1 MGLGIADLS
10 LVNIR
15 MTTDSKTNFVTAAI
29 SSEAVLHRGASRF
42 GFLKY
47 WPIWGMVAIA
57 LAGGMGFGSYRL
69 LLHQPAKPNCAQ
81 VFWPFA
87 SGSLRIYCAQET
99 ASKQTLEDL
108 FAAIALVDALDPN
121 HPLRPA
127 INPLIEQWS
136 TQALDL
142 AEKAFHAGKL
152 NRAIDFAK
160 RIPAQTTAYELV
172 KERVEAWQQ
181 IWAEGEDIYNRAEA
195 ALNNEEW
202 RKAYGIMIKLVQVD
216 NRYWSGTQYDSLTQ
230 KIIVAQ
236 KDERKLVKAKRLMRR
251 GGLDNLSESLGL
263 VQELIADSV
272 YHRSARKTQNTIARK
287 LMTMAEYSLERR
299 NYHATLDALQLIPQD
314 TPVWSQAQDFMKLAQ
329 ASASAWNGTVVNL
342 EEAINQASKLDIN
355 SPLYGK
361 AQTLIAH
368 WQREIT
374 NIQLLQT
381 AQVQAQTGDIND
393 LATAVSQAQQ
403 ISSESDRW
411 QEAQQDIDQWQY
423 QIQLREDQPILD
435 RADQLALQGGP
446 TALQLAIQ
454 EAQKIQ
460 PGRALYDEAQL
471 RISDWQYQLQPP
483 DSTPL
488 DEPLRTVSINGPE
501 QLLKRAETIA
511 SQGTPKALAE
521 AIAQANQVSSD
532 SPAQFQARASIDSW
546 SEQLL
551 DMARGQALA
560 DRAAAIAIAQK
571 IPSSSRVYDS
581 AQLQIQA
588 WQQQE

>member
-1 MGLGIADLS
+1 
-10 LVNIR
+10 
-15 MTTDSKTNFVTAAI
+15 MTTNSKTNLASSSI
-29 SSEAVLHRGASRF
+29 SSEAAIVRGKHRL

-47 WPIWGMVAIA
+47 WPIWGLVAIA
-57 LAGGMGFGSYRL
+57 LSGGVGFGSYRL

-87 SGSLRIYCAQET
+87 SGSLRIYCAQEK
-99 ASKQTLEDL
+99 AAQQNLEDL
-108 FAAIALVDALDPN
+108 FAAIALVDSLDAN

-152 NRAIDFAK
+152 DRAIEFAK
-160 RIPAQTTAYELV
+160 RIPAETTAYKVV
-172 KERVEAWQQ
+172 KERVEEWQQ
-181 IWAEGEDIYNRAEA
+181 IWAEGEDIYNRADA

-202 RKAYGIMIKLVQVD
+202 RKAYGIMIKLVQID
-216 NRYWSGTQYDSLTQ
+216 NRYWSGTQYDSMSQ

-236 KDERKLVKAKRLMRR
+236 KDERQLVKAKRLMRQ

-263 VQELIADSV
+263 VQELMSDSV

-287 LMTMAEYSLERR
+287 LMTIAEYSLERR
-299 NYHATLDALQLIPQD
+299 NYHSSMDALQLIPQD
-314 TPVWSQAQDFMKLAQ
+314 TPVWSQAQDFMKIAQ
-329 ASASAWNGTVVNL
+329 ASASAWSGTIVNL
-342 EEAINQASKLDIN
+342 EEAITQASKLDIN

-361 AQTLIAH
+361 AQTLIGH

-381 AQVQAQTGDIND
+381 AQLQAQTGDVTD

-403 ISSESDRW
+403 ISSGSDRW
-411 QEAQQDIDQWQY
+411 QEAQKDIDQWQY
-423 QIQLREDQPILD
+423 QIQLREDQPVLD
-435 RADQLALQGGP
+435 RADQLALQGSP
-446 TALQLAIQ
+446 AALQSAIQ
-454 EAQKIQ
+454 EAQRIQ
-460 PGRALYDEAQL
+460 PGRPLYDEAQL
-471 RISDWQYQLQPP
+471 RISDWQYQLQPL

-488 DEPLRTVSINGPE
+488 NEPLQTVSENGPE
-501 QLLKRAETIA
+501 QLLQSAESIA
-511 SQGTPKALAE
+511 SKGTPKALAE
-521 AIAQANQVSSD
+521 AIVQVNQIAPD
-532 SPAQFQARASIDSW
+532 SPSRFQAKVSIDTW

-560 DRAAAIAIAQK
+560 DPAAAIAIAQK
-571 IPSSSRVYDS
+571 IPSGSRVYDS
-581 AQLQIQA
+581 AQLQIQT
-588 WQQQE
+588 WQEQQ

>member
-1 MGLGIADLS
+1 
-10 LVNIR
+10 
-15 MTTDSKTNFVTAAI
+15 MTTDSKTNLVTSSI
-29 SSEAVLHRGASRF
+29 SSEAVIYRGASQFR
-42 GFLKY
+42 FLKY
-47 WPIWGMVAIA
+47 WPIWGMVAIT
-57 LAGGMGFGSYRL
+57 LAGGVSFGSYRL

-87 SGSLRIYCAQET
+87 SGSLRIYCAQEK
-99 ASKQTLEDL
+99 ASQQTLEDL
-108 FAAIALVDALDPN
+108 FAAIALVDALDAN

-152 NRAIDFAK
+152 DRAIEYAK
-160 RIPAQTTAYELV
+160 RIPAQTTAYKVV
-172 KERVEAWQQ
+172 KERVEEWQQ

-202 RKAYGIMIKLVQVD
+202 RRAYGIMIKLVQVD
-216 NRYWSGTQYDSLTQ
+216 NRYWSGTQFDAMTE

-251 GGLDNLSESLGL
+251 GGLENLSESLGL

-287 LMTMAEYSLERR
+287 LMTIAEYALERR
-299 NYHATLDALQLIPQD
+299 NYHASMDALQLIPQD
-314 TPVWSQAQDFMKLAQ
+314 TPMWSQAQDFMKIAQ
-329 ASASAWNGTVVNL
+329 ASASAWNGTIVNL
-342 EEAINQASKLDIN
+342 EEAITQANKLDIN

-368 WQREIT
+368 WQQEIT
-374 NIQLLQT
+374 NIQLLQN
-381 AQVQAQTGDIND
+381 AQLQAQTGDIND
-393 LATAVSQAQQ
+393 LATAVTQAQQ
-403 ISSESDRW
+403 ISSGSDRW

-435 RADQLALQGGP
+435 RADQLALQGGS
-446 TALQLAIQ
+446 TALQSAIQ

-483 DSTPL
+483 ESESFDSTPL
-488 DEPLRTVSINGPE
+488 DQPLQTVPTLGSE
-501 QLLKRAETIA
+501 QLLQSAEAIA
-511 SQGTPKALAE
+511 SKGTPKALAA
-521 AIAQANQVSSD
+521 AIAQANQI
-532 SPAQFQARASIDSW
+532 SPESPSRFQAKLSIDNW

-560 DRAAAIAIAQK
+560 DPVAAIAIAQQ
-571 IPSSSRVYDS
+571 IPRGSRMYES
-581 AQLQIQA
+581 AQRQIQA

>member
-1 MGLGIADLS
+1 
-10 LVNIR
+10 
-15 MTTDSKTNFVTAAI
+15 MTTDSKANLIASSI
-29 SSEAVLHRGASRF
+29 SSEAVPHRGASRF
-42 GFLKY
+42 KFLKY

-57 LAGGMGFGSYRL
+57 LSGGVSFGSYRL

-87 SGSLRIYCAQET
+87 SGSLRVYCAQEK

-108 FAAIALVDALDPN
+108 FAAIALVDALDAN

-152 NRAIDFAK
+152 DRAIEYAQ
-160 RIPAQTTAYELV
+160 RIPAQTTAYKVV
-172 KERVEAWQQ
+172 KERVEEWQQ

-216 NRYWSGTQYDSLTQ
+216 NRYWSGTQFDSMTE

-251 GGLDNLSESLGL
+251 GGLENLSESLGL
-263 VQELIADSV
+263 VQELISDSV
-272 YHRSARKTQNTIARK
+272 YRRSARKTQNTIARK
-287 LMTMAEYSLERR
+287 LITIAEYSLERR
-299 NYHATLDALQLIPQD
+299 NYHASMDALQLIPQD
-314 TPVWSQAQDFMKLAQ
+314 TTVWTQAQDFMKIAQ
-329 ASASAWNGTVVNL
+329 ASASAWNGTIVNL

-368 WQREIT
+368 WQQEIT

-381 AQVQAQTGDIND
+381 AQMQAQTGDIGD
-393 LATAVSQAQQ
+393 LTSAVAQAQQ
-403 ISSESDRW
+403 ISSQSDRW
-411 QEAQQDIDQWQY
+411 QEAQQEIDQWQS
-423 QIQLREDQPILD
+423 QIQFREDQPILD

-446 TALQLAIQ
+446 TALQAAIA
-454 EAQKIQ
+454 EAQRIR
-460 PGRALYDEAQL
+460 PGRVLYDEAQL

-483 DSTPL
+483 ESTPL
-488 DEPLRTVSINGPE
+488 NKPLQTVPTTGPD
-501 QLLKRAETIA
+501 QLLKSAETIA
-511 SQGTPKALAE
+511 SQGTPKALAA
-521 AIAQANQVSSD
+521 AIEQANQIAPE
-532 SPAQFQARASIDSW
+532 SPAQFQAKVSIDSW

-560 DRAAAIAIAQK
+560 DRDAAIAIAQK
-571 IPSSSRVYDS
+571 IPSNSRVYES
-581 AQLQIQA
+581 AQLQIQT

>member
-1 MGLGIADLS
+1 
-10 LVNIR
+10 
-15 MTTDSKTNFVTAAI
+15 MTTDSKTNLIASSL
-29 SSEAVLHRGASRF
+29 SSEAVIHRRASRF
-42 GFLKY
+42 KFLKY
-47 WPIWGMVAIA
+47 WPIWGMVAVT
-57 LAGGMGFGSYRL
+57 LAGGVSFGSYRL

-87 SGSLRIYCAQET
+87 SGSLRVYCAQEK

-108 FAAIALVDALDPN
+108 FAAIALVDALDTN

-152 NRAIDFAK
+152 DRAIEYAQ
-160 RIPAQTTAYELV
+160 RIPAQTTAYKVV
-172 KERVEAWQQ
+172 KERVEEWQQ

-202 RKAYGIMIKLVQVD
+202 RKAYGIMIKLVQID
-216 NRYWSGTQYDSLTQ
+216 NRYWSGTQFDSMTE

-263 VQELIADSV
+263 VQELISDSV
-272 YHRSARKTQNTIARK
+272 YRRSARKTQNTIARK
-287 LMTMAEYSLERR
+287 LLTIAEYSLERR
-299 NYHATLDALQLIPQD
+299 NYHASMDALQLIPQD
-314 TPVWSQAQDFMKLAQ
+314 TPVWTQAQDFTKIAQ
-329 ASASAWNGTVVNL
+329 ASASAWNGTIVNL

-361 AQTLIAH
+361 AQTLISH
-368 WQREIT
+368 WQQEIT

-381 AQVQAQTGDIND
+381 AQMKAQTGDIGD
-393 LATAVSQAQQ
+393 LSSAVAQAQQ
-403 ISSESDRW
+403 ISSQSDRW
-411 QEAQQDIDQWQY
+411 QEAQQEIDQWQS
-423 QIQLREDQPILD
+423 QIQFREDQPILD
-435 RADQLALQGGP
+435 RADQLALQGNP
-446 TALQLAIQ
+446 AALQAAIQ
-454 EAQKIQ
+454 EAQRIQ

-483 DSTPL
+483 ESTPL
-488 DEPLRTVSINGPE
+488 DEPLQTVPANGPD
-501 QLLKRAETIA
+501 QLLKSAESIA
-511 SQGTPKALAE
+511 SKGTPKALAA
-521 AIAQANQVSSD
+521 AIEQANQISSE
-532 SPAQFQARASIDSW
+532 SPTQFQAKVSIDSW

-560 DRAAAIAIAQK
+560 DRDAAIAIAEK
-571 IPSSSRVYDS
+571 IPSNSRVYDS
-581 AQLQIQA
+581 AQLQIQT
-588 WQQQE
+588 WQQQEQ

>member
-1 MGLGIADLS
+1 
-10 LVNIR
+10 
-15 MTTDSKTNFVTAAI
+15 MTTDSKTNLIASSI
-29 SSEAVLHRGASRF
+29 SSEAVSHRGASKF
-42 GFLKY
+42 KFLKY

-57 LAGGMGFGSYRL
+57 LSGGVGFGSYRL

-87 SGSLRIYCAQET
+87 SGSLRVYCAQEK

-108 FAAIALVDALDPN
+108 FAAIALVDALDTN

-142 AEKAFHAGKL
+142 AENAFHAGKL
-152 NRAIDFAK
+152 DRAIEYAQ
-160 RIPAQTTAYELV
+160 RIPAQTTAYKVV
-172 KERVEAWQQ
+172 KERVEEWQQ

-195 ALNNEEW
+195 ALDNEEW
-202 RKAYGIMIKLVQVD
+202 RKAYGIMIKLVQID
-216 NRYWSGTQYDSLTQ
+216 NRYWSGTQFDSMTE

-263 VQELIADSV
+263 VQELISDSV
-272 YHRSARKTQNTIARK
+272 YRRSARKTQNTIARK
-287 LMTMAEYSLERR
+287 LITIAEYSLERR
-299 NYHATLDALQLIPQD
+299 NYHASMDALQLIPQD
-314 TPVWSQAQDFMKLAQ
+314 TPVWTQAQDFMKIAQ
-329 ASASAWNGTVVNL
+329 ASASAWNGTIVNL

-361 AQTLIAH
+361 AQTLISH
-368 WQREIT
+368 WQKEIT

-381 AQVQAQTGDIND
+381 AQMQAQTGDIGD
-393 LATAVSQAQQ
+393 LSSAVAQAQQ
-403 ISSESDRW
+403 ISSQSDRW
-411 QEAQQDIDQWQY
+411 QEAQQEIDQWQS
-423 QIQLREDQPILD
+423 QIQFREDQPILD

-446 TALQLAIQ
+446 TALQAAIQ
-454 EAQKIQ
+454 EAQRIR
-460 PGRALYDEAQL
+460 PGRTLYDEAQL

-483 DSTPL
+483 ESTPL
-488 DEPLRTVSINGPE
+488 NEPLQTVPANGPD
-501 QLLKRAETIA
+501 QLLKSAETIA
-511 SQGTPKALAE
+511 NKGTPKALAA
-521 AIAQANQVSSD
+521 AIEQANQID
-532 SPAQFQARASIDSW
+532 PESPSQFQAKVSIDNW

-560 DRAAAIAIAQK
+560 DRDAAIAIAQK
-571 IPSSSRVYDS
+571 IPSNSRVYDS
-581 AQLQIQA
+581 AQLQIQT

>member
-1 MGLGIADLS
+1 
-10 LVNIR
+10 
-15 MTTDSKTNFVTAAI
+15 MTTDSKANLIASSI
-29 SSEAVLHRGASRF
+29 SSEAVPHRGASRF
-42 GFLKY
+42 KFLKY

-57 LAGGMGFGSYRL
+57 LSGGVSFGSYRL

-87 SGSLRIYCAQET
+87 SGSLRVYCAQEK

-108 FAAIALVDALDPN
+108 FAAIALVDALDAN

-152 NRAIDFAK
+152 DRAIEYAQ
-160 RIPAQTTAYELV
+160 RIPAQTTAYKVV
-172 KERVEAWQQ
+172 KERVEEWQQ
-181 IWAEGEDIYNRAEA
+181 VWAEGEDIYKRAEA

-216 NRYWSGTQYDSLTQ
+216 NRYWSGTQFDSMTE

-251 GGLDNLSESLGL
+251 GGLENLSESLGL
-263 VQELIADSV
+263 VQELISDSV
-272 YHRSARKTQNTIARK
+272 YRRSARKTQNTIARK
-287 LMTMAEYSLERR
+287 LITIAEYSLERR
-299 NYHATLDALQLIPQD
+299 NYHASMDALQLIPQD
-314 TPVWSQAQDFMKLAQ
+314 TPVWTQAQDFMKIAQ
-329 ASASAWNGTVVNL
+329 ASASAWNGTIVNL

-361 AQTLIAH
+361 AQTLISH
-368 WQREIT
+368 WQQEIT

-381 AQVQAQTGDIND
+381 AQMQAQTGDIGD
-393 LATAVSQAQQ
+393 LTSAVAQAQQ
-403 ISSESDRW
+403 ISSQSDRW
-411 QEAQQDIDQWQY
+411 QEAQQEIDQWQS
-423 QIQLREDQPILD
+423 QIQFREDQPILD

-446 TALQLAIQ
+446 TDLQAAIA
-454 EAQKIQ
+454 EAQRIR

-483 DSTPL
+483 ESTPL
-488 DEPLRTVSINGPE
+488 DEPLQTVPTNGPD
-501 QLLKRAETIA
+501 QLLKSAETIA
-511 SQGTPKALAE
+511 SQGTPKALAA
-521 AIAQANQVSSD
+521 AIEQANQIAPE
-532 SPAQFQARASIDSW
+532 SPAQFQAKISIDNW

-560 DRAAAIAIAQK
+560 DRDAAIAIAQK
-571 IPSSSRVYDS
+571 IPSNSRVYDS
-581 AQLQIQA
+581 AQLQIQT

>member
-1 MGLGIADLS
+1 
-10 LVNIR
+10 
-15 MTTDSKTNFVTAAI
+15 MTTDAKTNLVNASI
-29 SSEAVLHRGASRF
+29 SSDAVRGRGINRF
-42 GFLKY
+42 RVLKY

-57 LAGGMGFGSYRL
+57 LASGVGYGSYRL

-87 SGSLRIYCAQET
+87 SGSLRIYCAQEK
-99 ASKQTLEDL
+99 ASQQTLEDL
-108 FAAIALVDALDPN
+108 FAAIALVDALDAN

-152 NRAIDFAK
+152 DRAIEFAQK
-160 RIPAQTTAYELV
+160 IPAQTTAYKLV
-172 KERVEAWQQ
+172 KNRVDEWRR

-202 RKAYGIMIKLVQVD
+202 RKAYNILIKLVQVE
-216 NRYWSGTQYDSLTQ
+216 NRYWSGTQYDAMTE

-236 KDERKLVKAKRLMRR
+236 KDERKLVKAKQLMRW
-251 GGLDNLSESLGL
+251 GGLDNLAESLGL

-272 YHRSARKTQNTIARK
+272 YHRSARKTQNTIASR
-287 LMTMAEYSLERR
+287 LMTIAESALERR
-299 NYHATLDALQLIPQD
+299 NYRTSMDALELIPQD
-314 TPVWSQAQDFMKLAQ
+314 TPLWSQAQDFMKIAQ
-329 ASASAWNGTVVNL
+329 ASASAWSGTVVNL
-342 EEAINQASKLDIN
+342 EDAINQASQLDVN

-381 AQVQAQTGDIND
+381 AQLQAQTGDIND

-403 ISSESDRW
+403 ISSGSDRW
-411 QEAQQDIDQWQY
+411 QEAQQEIDQWQY
-423 QIQLREDQPILD
+423 QIQLREDQPLLD
-435 RADQLALQGGP
+435 RADQLALQGSP
-446 TALQLAIQ
+446 AALESAIQ
-454 EAQKIQ
+454 EASKIK
-460 PGRALYDEAQL
+460 PGRALYEEAQL

-483 DSTPL
+483 STPL
-488 DEPLRTVSINGPE
+488 DQPLPTVPVNRGG
-501 QLLKRAETIA
+501 QLLQSAETIA
-511 SQGTPKALAE
+511 SKGTPKALIE
-521 AIAQANQVSSD
+521 AIAQANQI
-532 SPAQFQARASIDSW
+532 SPESPIRFQAKLSIDTW

-551 DMARGQALA
+551 NMARGQALA
-560 DRAAAIAIAQK
+560 DPAAAIAIAQN
-571 IPSSSRVYDS
+571 IPRNSRVYES
-581 AQLQIQA
+581 AQSQIQT
-588 WQQQE
+588 WQQQQ

>member
-1 MGLGIADLS
+1 
-10 LVNIR
+10 
-15 MTTDSKTNFVTAAI
+15 MTTDSKANLIASSL

-42 GFLKY
+42 KFLKY

-57 LAGGMGFGSYRL
+57 LSGGVGFGSYRL

-87 SGSLRIYCAQET
+87 SGSLRVYCAQEK

-108 FAAIALVDALDPN
+108 FAAIALVDALDAN

-127 INPLIEQWS
+127 INPLVEQWS

-152 NRAIDFAK
+152 DRAIEYAQ
-160 RIPAQTTAYELV
+160 RIPAQTTAYKVV
-172 KERVEAWQQ
+172 KERVEEWQQ
-181 IWAEGEDIYNRAEA
+181 VWAEGEDIYKRAEA

-216 NRYWSGTQYDSLTQ
+216 NRYWSGTQFDSMTE

-263 VQELIADSV
+263 VQELISDSV
-272 YHRSARKTQNTIARK
+272 YRRSARKTQNTIARK
-287 LMTMAEYSLERR
+287 LMTIAEYSLERR
-299 NYHATLDALQLIPQD
+299 NYHASMDALQLIPQD
-314 TPVWSQAQDFMKLAQ
+314 TTVWTQAQDFMKIAQ
-329 ASASAWNGTVVNL
+329 ASASAWNGTIVNL

-361 AQTLIAH
+361 AQTLIGH
-368 WQREIT
+368 WQQEIT

-381 AQVQAQTGDIND
+381 AQMQAQTGDIGD
-393 LATAVSQAQQ
+393 LNSAVAQAQQ
-403 ISSESDRW
+403 ISSQSDRW
-411 QEAQQDIDQWQY
+411 QEAQQEIDQWQS
-423 QIQLREDQPILD
+423 QIQFREDQPILD

-446 TALQLAIQ
+446 TALQAAIA
-454 EAQKIQ
+454 EAQRIR

-483 DSTPL
+483 ESTPL
-488 DEPLRTVSINGPE
+488 DEPLQTVPANGPD
-501 QLLKRAETIA
+501 QLLKSAETIA
-511 SQGTPKALAE
+511 SQGTPKALAA
-521 AIAQANQVSSD
+521 AIEQANQIAPE
-532 SPAQFQARASIDSW
+532 SPAQFQAKVSIDNW

-560 DRAAAIAIAQK
+560 DRDAAIAIAQK
-571 IPSSSRVYDS
+571 IPSNSRVYDS
-581 AQLQIQA
+581 AQLQIQT

>member
-1 MGLGIADLS
+1 
-10 LVNIR
+10 
-15 MTTDSKTNFVTAAI
+15 MTTDSKANLIASSI
-29 SSEAVLHRGASRF
+29 SSEAVPYRGASRF
-42 GFLKY
+42 KFLKY

-57 LAGGMGFGSYRL
+57 LSGGVSFGSYRL

-87 SGSLRIYCAQET
+87 SGSLRVYCAQEK

-108 FAAIALVDALDPN
+108 FAAIALVDALDAN

-152 NRAIDFAK
+152 DRAIEYAQ
-160 RIPAQTTAYELV
+160 RIPAQTTAYKVV
-172 KERVEAWQQ
+172 KERVEEWQQ
-181 IWAEGEDIYNRAEA
+181 VWAEGEDIYKRAEA

-216 NRYWSGTQYDSLTQ
+216 NRYWSGTQFDSMTE

-251 GGLDNLSESLGL
+251 GGLENLSESLGL
-263 VQELIADSV
+263 VQELISDSV
-272 YHRSARKTQNTIARK
+272 YRRSARKTQNTIARK
-287 LMTMAEYSLERR
+287 LITIAEYSLERR
-299 NYHATLDALQLIPQD
+299 NYHASMDALQLIPQD
-314 TPVWSQAQDFMKLAQ
+314 TPVWTQAQDFMKIAQ
-329 ASASAWNGTVVNL
+329 ASASAWNGTIVNL

-361 AQTLIAH
+361 AQTLISH
-368 WQREIT
+368 WQQEIT

-381 AQVQAQTGDIND
+381 AQMQAQTGDIGD
-393 LATAVSQAQQ
+393 LTSAVAQAQQ
-403 ISSESDRW
+403 ISSQSDRW
-411 QEAQQDIDQWQY
+411 QEAQQEIDQWQS
-423 QIQLREDQPILD
+423 QIQFREDQPILD

-446 TALQLAIQ
+446 TDLQAAIA
-454 EAQKIQ
+454 EAQRIR

-483 DSTPL
+483 ESTPL
-488 DEPLRTVSINGPE
+488 DEPLQTVPTNGPD
-501 QLLKRAETIA
+501 QLLKSAETIA
-511 SQGTPKALAE
+511 SQGTPKALAA
-521 AIAQANQVSSD
+521 AIEQANQIAPE
-532 SPAQFQARASIDSW
+532 SPAQFQAKISIDNW

-560 DRAAAIAIAQK
+560 DRDAAIAIAQK
-571 IPSSSRVYDS
+571 IPSNSRVYDS
-581 AQLQIQA
+581 AQLQIQT

>member
-1 MGLGIADLS
+1 
-10 LVNIR
+10 
-15 MTTDSKTNFVTAAI
+15 MTTDSKTNLVTSSI
-29 SSEAVLHRGASRF
+29 SSEAVIYRGANQFR
-42 GFLKY
+42 FLKY
-47 WPIWGMVAIA
+47 WPIWGMVAIT
-57 LAGGMGFGSYRL
+57 LAGGVSFGSYRL

-87 SGSLRIYCAQET
+87 SGSLRIYCAQEK
-99 ASKQTLEDL
+99 ASQQTLEDL
-108 FAAIALVDALDPN
+108 FAAIALVDALDAN

-152 NRAIDFAK
+152 DRAIEYAK
-160 RIPAQTTAYELV
+160 RIPAQTTAYKVV
-172 KERVEAWQQ
+172 KERVEEWQQ

-202 RKAYGIMIKLVQVD
+202 RRAYGIMIKLVQVD
-216 NRYWSGTQYDSLTQ
+216 NRYWSGTQFDAMTE

-251 GGLDNLSESLGL
+251 GGLENLSESLGL
-263 VQELIADSV
+263 VQELITDSV

-287 LMTMAEYSLERR
+287 LMTIAEYALERR
-299 NYHATLDALQLIPQD
+299 NYHASMDALQLIPQD
-314 TPVWSQAQDFMKLAQ
+314 TPMWSQAQDFMKIAQ
-329 ASASAWNGTVVNL
+329 ASASAWNGTIVNL
-342 EEAINQASKLDIN
+342 EEAITQANKLDIN

-368 WQREIT
+368 WQQEIT
-374 NIQLLQT
+374 NIQLLQN
-381 AQVQAQTGDIND
+381 AQLQAQTGDIND
-393 LATAVSQAQQ
+393 LATAVTQAQQ
-403 ISSESDRW
+403 ISSGSDRW

-423 QIQLREDQPILD
+423 QIQLREDQPVLD

-446 TALQLAIQ
+446 TALQSAIQ

-483 DSTPL
+483 ESESFDSTPL
-488 DEPLRTVSINGPE
+488 DQPLQTVPTLGSE
-501 QLLKRAETIA
+501 QLLQSAEAIA
-511 SQGTPKALAE
+511 SKGTPKALAA
-521 AIAQANQVSSD
+521 AIAQANQI
-532 SPAQFQARASIDSW
+532 SPESPSRFQAKLSIDNW

-560 DRAAAIAIAQK
+560 DPVAAIAIAQQ
-571 IPSSSRVYDS
+571 IPRGSRMYES
-581 AQLQIQA
+581 AQRQIQA

>member
-1 MGLGIADLS
+1 
-10 LVNIR
+10 
-15 MTTDSKTNFVTAAI
+15 MTTDSKANLIASSI

-42 GFLKY
+42 KFLKY

-57 LAGGMGFGSYRL
+57 LSGGVSFGSYRL

-87 SGSLRIYCAQET
+87 SGSLRVYCAQEK

-108 FAAIALVDALDPN
+108 FAAIALVDALDAN

-152 NRAIDFAK
+152 DRAIEYAQ
-160 RIPAQTTAYELV
+160 RIPAQTTAYKVV
-172 KERVEAWQQ
+172 KERVEEWQQ
-181 IWAEGEDIYNRAEA
+181 VWAEGEDIYKRAEA

-216 NRYWSGTQYDSLTQ
+216 NRYWSGTQFDSMTE

-263 VQELIADSV
+263 VQELISDSV
-272 YHRSARKTQNTIARK
+272 YRRSARKTQNTIARK
-287 LMTMAEYSLERR
+287 LITIAEYSLERR
-299 NYHATLDALQLIPQD
+299 NYHASMDALQLIPQD
-314 TPVWSQAQDFMKLAQ
+314 TPVWTQAQDFMKIAQ
-329 ASASAWNGTVVNL
+329 ASASAWNGTIVNL

-361 AQTLIAH
+361 AQTLISH
-368 WQREIT
+368 WQQEIT

-381 AQVQAQTGDIND
+381 AQMQAQTGDIGD
-393 LATAVSQAQQ
+393 LTSAVAQAQQ
-403 ISSESDRW
+403 ISSQSDRW
-411 QEAQQDIDQWQY
+411 QEAQQEIDQWQS
-423 QIQLREDQPILD
+423 QIQFREDQPILD

-446 TALQLAIQ
+446 TALQAAIA
-454 EAQKIQ
+454 EAQRIR

-483 DSTPL
+483 ERTPL
-488 DEPLRTVSINGPE
+488 DEPLRTVPTNGPD
-501 QLLKRAETIA
+501 QLLKSAETIA
-511 SQGTPKALAE
+511 SQGTPKALAA
-521 AIAQANQVSSD
+521 AIEQANQIAPE
-532 SPAQFQARASIDSW
+532 SPTQFQAKISIDNW

-560 DRAAAIAIAQK
+560 DRDAAIAIAQK
-571 IPSSSRVYDS
+571 IPSNSRVYDS
-581 AQLQIQA
+581 AQLQIQT